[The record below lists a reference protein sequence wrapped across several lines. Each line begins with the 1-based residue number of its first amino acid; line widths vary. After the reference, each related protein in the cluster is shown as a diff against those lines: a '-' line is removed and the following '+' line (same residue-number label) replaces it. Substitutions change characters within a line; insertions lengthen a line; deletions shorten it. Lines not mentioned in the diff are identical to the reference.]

1 MVYDVI
7 WYGMVW
13 YWYLLKLDFHSVAV
27 IAMDLYKNRK
37 ETTQKEKEY
46 IKQYTNDTENRM
58 HKIENKKYKTKKKRK
73 KNI

>member
-1 MVYDVI
+1 
-7 WYGMVW
+7 
-13 YWYLLKLDFHSVAV
+13 VAV

-46 IKQYTNDTENRM
+46 IKQYTNNTENRM